1 MYVRTSYML
10 MCLCFSPYQAEEA
23 SKAQLEQQSLA
34 SAGKELNCTSRNLL
48 LISTTINHD
57 SKSE

>member
-1 MYVRTSYML
+1 ML